1 MLCVRMFACLVMYF
15 NLFLYESSFIF
26 HLIENASQCQISY
39 GHIKTFLAM
48 EKCGISLDGTP
59 PNYHNAGKAD
69 QLLNKETELSP
80 GSIHTSPL
88 EEPHEIKTW
97 GQNSMEETA
106 SIPFTGGQGFKL
118 PEVHFEDLLSK
129 KRQKL
134 RSSEEESKITLKATN
149 NSVLDWLNTK
159 NGVSLL

>member
-1 MLCVRMFACLVMYF
+1 
-15 NLFLYESSFIF
+15 
-26 HLIENASQCQISY
+26 
-39 GHIKTFLAM
+39 M
-48 EKCGISLDGTP
+48 EKCGISLDGTS
-59 PNYHNAGKAD
+59 PNYHNAGKAG

-80 GSIHTSPL
+80 SSIHTSPM
-88 EEPHEIKTW
+88 EEPREIKTL

-106 SIPFTGGQGFKL
+106 SIPFTGGQGLKL

-134 RSSEEESKITLKATN
+134 GSSEEESKITLKATE